1 MEHPSSIWG
10 LSFLYRGDHSAMSRA
25 GATAGRV
32 SWVLSRWG
40 SRRPGRPSSS
50 RSDRGRWKPVG
61 TFLYTGAFHDSVLF
75 PNPNFLTITES
86 ENLTSINYGI
96 YWTGDN
102 LPKIFKLI
110 KTILQWM
117 GFQQH
122 EQLKNYLMVEFDV
135 IISKTRRGQLYH
147 ISGTDI
153 STLVYYN
160 TMFPFRT
167 SERQIYI

>member
-1 MEHPSSIWG
+1 VVLWLVLVIRMTEKCCIHIHSTKHQSSIWC
-10 LSFLYRGDHSAMSRA
+10 LSFLHRGDHSV
-25 GATAGRV
+25 TAGRV

-61 TFLYTGAFHDSVLF
+61 TFLYTGAFHDSVFF
-75 PNPNFLTITES
+75 PNPDLQTITES
-86 ENLTSINYGI
+86 ENLISINYVI

-102 LPKIFKLI
+102 LPKVFKLI

-122 EQLKNYLMVEFDV
+122 EQLKNYLVEFEV
-135 IISKTRRGQLYH
+135 IISKMRRGQYITSMVLP
-147 ISGTDI
+147 I
-153 STLVYYN
+153 
-160 TMFPFRT
+160 FPL
-167 SERQIYI
+167 